1 MGFTL
6 DEVQRL
12 KNYEVVFAFPI
23 VRITTSGLATAQPHC
38 VGVLSVDCADED
50 FDHVSRPDD
59 TFTRLSWHA
68 HRHGTLLNEFLEDL
82 RELHDA
88 GRRIWAGAQAVGAD
102 GVGVDG
108 VAPGRAQRMTRDGI
122 EQIAASD

>member
-23 VRITTSGLATAQPHC
+23 DRITTSGLATAQPHC

-82 RELHDA
+82 PSCTTP
-88 GRRIWAGAQAVGAD
+88 VG
-102 GVGVDG
+102 GS
-108 VAPGRAQRMTRDGI
+108 GRALKRSVRTGLALMALRPDELSG
-122 EQIAASD
+122 